1 MSALS
6 IRPTKNW
13 EEIAPLIRMLQ
24 TMHADARPDIH
35 RAFDESAAK
44 AEFLTAVQRK
54 GDTFLIAHMDEETA
68 GYLHLTIRR
77 RPTNNMIWGRKVLL
91 IEELGV
97 FPQFRGSGIGSRLME
112 EARKIAAE
120 KGCKSIE
127 LCVWNFNEEAYRF
140 YEKQGFFVQ
149 RKIMETAV
157 TENNG
162 GSD

>member
-13 EEIAPLIRMLQ
+13 KEIAPLIRMLQ

-44 AEFLTAVQRK
+44 AEFLAAQI
-54 GDTFLIAHMDEETA
+54 GEETA
-68 GYLHLTIRR
+68 GYIHLAVHR
-77 RPTNNMIWGRKVLL
+77 RPTSNMIWGRKVLL

-97 FPQFRGSGIGSRLME
+97 FPQFRGLGIGSRLME
-112 EARKIAAE
+112 EARKTAAE

-149 RKIMETAV
+149 RRIMETAV

>member
-44 AEFLTAVQRK
+44 AEFLAAVQK
-54 GDTFLIAHMDEETA
+54 KEDTFLAAQMGEETA
-68 GYLHLTIRR
+68 GYIHLAVHR
-77 RPTNNMIWGRKVLL
+77 RPTSNMIWGRKVLL

-97 FPQFRGSGIGSRLME
+97 FPQFRGLGIGSRLME
-112 EARKIAAE
+112 EARKTAAE

-149 RKIMETAV
+149 RRIMEMAV